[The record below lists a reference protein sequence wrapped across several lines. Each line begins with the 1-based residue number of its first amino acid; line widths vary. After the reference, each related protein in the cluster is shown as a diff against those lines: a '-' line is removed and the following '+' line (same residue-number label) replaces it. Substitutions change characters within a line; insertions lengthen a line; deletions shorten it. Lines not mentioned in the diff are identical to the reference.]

1 MIKRLTNELSLP
13 LLWHRPYQEGWGLWS
28 LCSWNTPCAYPS
40 ERLEPPPKFANP
52 ELLPRITMQCCRGV
66 STITV
71 LSHPE
76 PLGNQFNWTC
86 PIPKFF
92 LPGLQLSPEF
102 HMLSKPNRT
111 PPSAWWLPSPPWRCK
126 TLSIWT
132 QCPQL
137 LWNPEVLPQ
146 VVVEVLLFSNFLL
159 VWEYARESRKLA
171 DYRNQLDYNLT
182 KSACQ
187 V

>member
-1 MIKRLTNELSLP
+1 MNFPFHYSAIDLTRKVEHCDPFVVGTHPALTLLKNWNHHPSL
-13 LLWHRPYQEGWGLWS
+13 LIQSYCIGS
-28 LCSWNTPCAYPS
+28 PS
-40 ERLEPPPKFANP
+40 SVVEACH
-52 ELLPRITMQCCRGV
+52 QV
-66 STITV
+66 
-71 LSHPE
+71 
-76 PLGNQFNWTC
+76 NWTC

-111 PPSAWWLPSPPWRCK
+111 PPSAWWLLSPPWRCK

-137 LWNPEVLPQ
+137 LWNPEILPQ
-146 VVVEVLLFSNFLL
+146 VVVEVLLFSNLLL
-159 VWEYARESRKLA
+159 VWEYARESRKLE
-171 DYRNQLDYNLT
+171 DYRNQLHFNLT